1 MSLRVAKP
9 FAIGRATS
17 LNPRFKQYGFTLV
30 EVLVAL
36 GVAAITLTASL
47 KATGSMVN
55 SNEALRQRLVA
66 TWSAENR
73 MAQIRLE
80 KQWPDIGNTQFSCD
94 QANFKLQCKQK
105 ITAMPYKEIRGV
117 ELEVFA
123 EDGHRVARLVGF
135 AKSGQ

>member
-1 MSLRVAKP
+1 MRRSNWRSSRRSSRP
-9 FAIGRATS
+9 GSR
-17 LNPRFKQYGFTLV
+17 GFTLV

-36 GVAAITLTASL
+36 GVAAISLTASL
-47 KATGSMVN
+47 KATSSMVT
-55 SNEALRQRLVA
+55 SNEELRMRLVG

-94 QANFKLQCKQK
+94 QANFKLNCKQK

-123 EDGHRVARLVGF
+123 EDGHRIARLVGF

>member
-1 MSLRVAKP
+1 MRP
-9 FAIGRATS
+9 QRA
-17 LNPRFKQYGFTLV
+17 FTLV

-36 GVAAITLTASL
+36 GVAAISLTASL
-47 KATGSMVN
+47 KATSSMVS
-55 SNEALRQRLVA
+55 SNEELRLRLLAV
-66 TWSAENR
+66 WSAENR

-117 ELEVFA
+117 ELEVFSQ
-123 EDGHRVARLVGF
+123 EGQRVARLVGF

>member
-1 MSLRVAKP
+1 VR
-9 FAIGRATS
+9 R
-17 LNPRFKQYGFTLV
+17 LNTPRRPKGFTLV

-36 GVAAITLTASL
+36 GVAAISLTASL
-47 KATGSMVN
+47 KATSSMVS
-55 SNEALRQRLVA
+55 SNEELRMRLVA

-73 MAQIRLE
+73 MAVIRLE
-80 KQWPDIGNTQFSCD
+80 KQWPDVGNTEFSCD
-94 QANFKLQCKQK
+94 QVNYKLLCKQK

-123 EDGHRVARLVGF
+123 ETGLRVARLVGF

>member
-1 MSLRVAKP
+1 VKVLVRRSKKRSG
-9 FAIGRATS
+9 F
-17 LNPRFKQYGFTLV
+17 GFTLV

-36 GVAAITLTASL
+36 GVAAISLTASL
-47 KATGSMVN
+47 KAVSSMVT
-55 SNEALRQRLVA
+55 SNEELRMRLLA

-94 QANFKLQCKQK
+94 QANFKLNCKQK

-123 EDGHRVARLVGF
+123 QDGHRIARLVGF